1 MSFSTLWTLYK
12 RELRG
17 IFVSP
22 VAYVVLGGCS
32 LIIGA
37 GFSVFLHAMIEN
49 NVKGS
54 PLLSWLLGSFVF
66 WFTVMIETPL
76 ISMRALSEEYK
87 MGTIEM
93 LLTAPVREWEVV
105 LSKFAALATFYVVLW
120 LPAALDISYI
130 YVFSDQKW
138 DMTWGMALL
147 PFAMVFLIG
156 FLYIAIGLF
165 ASSLTK
171 NQVIAAILGFAFIF
185 IAFCVG
191 LLGVFDLGE
200 RGRDII
206 AYVSGT
212 QHMDTFCRGIF
223 DSRPVVFYLSTTF
236 FFLFL
241 TQRVLESRRLRS

>member
-1 MSFSTLWTLYK
+1 MSLSTIWTLFK
-12 RELRG
+12 RELQG

-37 GFSVFLHAMIEN
+37 GFSIFLHAMIVN
-49 NVKGS
+49 NVKGA

-66 WFTVMIETPL
+66 WFTVMIQTPL

-105 LSKFAALATFYVVLW
+105 LAKFLAIATFYVVLW
-120 LPAALDISYI
+120 LPAALDISYL
-130 YVFSDQKW
+130 YAFSDQKF
-138 DMTWGMALL
+138 DLTWGMTLL
-147 PFAMVFLIG
+147 PFLMVFLIG
-156 FLYIAIGLF
+156 FFYIAIGIF
-165 ASSLTK
+165 ASSLTQ
-171 NQVIAAILGFAFIF
+171 NQVTAAILGFAFIF
-185 IAFCVG
+185 LAFCIG
-191 LLGVFDLGE
+191 LLGVFDIGE
-200 RGRDII
+200 KGREFIGYI
-206 AYVSGT
+206 SST
-212 QHMDTFCRGIF
+212 QHLETFCRGIF
-223 DSRPVVFYLSTTF
+223 DSRPVVFYLSGIV

>member
-1 MSFSTLWTLYK
+1 MSPSTLWTLFK

-32 LIIGA
+32 LIIGI
-37 GFSVFLHAMIEN
+37 GFSMFLNAVLENNFKGAPLISVFLD
-49 NVKGS
+49 
-54 PLLSWLLGSFVF
+54 SFVF
-66 WFTVMIETPL
+66 WFTVMIQTPL

-105 LSKFAALATFYVVLW
+105 LSKFAALAAFYVVLW
-120 LPAALDISYI
+120 LPAALDLSYL

-138 DMTWGMALL
+138 DLTWGMALL
-147 PFAMVFLIG
+147 PFAMIFLIG
-156 FLYIAIGLF
+156 FLYIAVGLF

-185 IAFCVG
+185 AIFCLG
-191 LLGVFDLGE
+191 LMGIFDLGE
-200 RGRDII
+200 RGRDIV
-206 AYVSGT
+206 AYISGT
-212 QHMDTFCRGIF
+212 QQMDTFSHGIF
-223 DSRPVVFYLSTTF
+223 DSRPVVFYLSGTV
-236 FFLFL
+236 FFLFM